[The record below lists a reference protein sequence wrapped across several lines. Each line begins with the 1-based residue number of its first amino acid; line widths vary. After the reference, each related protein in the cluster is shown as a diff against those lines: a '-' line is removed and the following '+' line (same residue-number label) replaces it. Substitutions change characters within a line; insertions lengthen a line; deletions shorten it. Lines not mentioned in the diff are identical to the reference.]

1 MKKAA
6 GTDSDL
12 GDGKLKTSH
21 RASHR
26 RTRFLPTLTT
36 VKILPKSENQL
47 AKCM

>member
-36 VKILPKSENQL
+36 VKNI
-47 AKCM
+47 AKKPESIS